1 MNIDATLP
9 ALSETPRRTAPAP
22 TEWRREPTEAIIRY
36 LMKSHHDW
44 LREALPRIEHG
55 FQLVLDEHGRE
66 HGVELRAFQQAYLK
80 IHAELLPHL
89 REEEERIFSE
99 FQAETHAGDLVGG
112 CGKIAEEHRFLG
124 TRLHRLAVMTR
135 QYRIPPYACPA
146 GEALFAELVEL
157 DGRLQEHIAIEDD
170 ILLPRLLERLQRRS

>member
-66 HGVELRAFQQAYLK
+66 HGVVKTL
-80 IHAELLPHL
+80 LLPICNVFHL
-89 REEEERIFSE
+89 KRLFSSFFRIGVIFCLNKR
-99 FQAETHAGDLVGG
+99 FKAIIKRLRVKRRNIIAVLVRRRVRF
-112 CGKIAEEHRFLG
+112 KIMRKRSRKPFYKLRRRTVING
-124 TRLHRLAVMTR
+124 STR
-135 QYRIPPYACPA
+135 QKRICITERVCAIRQ
-146 GEALFAELVEL
+146 LVKVVA
-157 DGRLQEHIAIEDD
+157 R
-170 ILLPRLLERLQRRS
+170 